1 MSTTVKV
8 EVNIGKRVIFVAIA
22 IIVLLTSIYQVDE
35 VNQAIVLQF
44 GKPVGTVTTPG
55 LHLKAPWPFQQVTYF
70 DKRLL
75 DYDSNP
81 TEILTQDKKNLMLDN
96 YAKWRIIDPLKF
108 FISVHDENGA
118 QARLDDIIYS
128 ELRVE
133 LGKHN
138 LEEVVTTNR
147 EELMQKVTA
156 TTNEA
161 AKAYGIEV
169 VDVRIK
175 RADLPP
181 QNEKSVFERM
191 RAERKRIANQYRSEG
206 EEEALKIRAA
216 ADSLKVVLMAE
227 AYRESQTTRGA
238 AEAKAIDIYAKSFGK
253 DPDFYDFFRS
263 MEAYKKI
270 IDSTT
275 VLVLPPETE
284 WLKWLK

>member
-1 MSTTVKV
+1 MT
-8 EVNIGKRVIFVAIA
+8 A
-22 IIVLLTSIYQVDE
+22 YQVDE
-35 VNQAIVLQF
+35 IDQAIVLQL
-44 GKPVGTVTTPG
+44 GKPVRVVIEPG
-55 LHLKAPWPFQQVTYF
+55 LHFKLPWPIQSVIFL

-81 TEILTQDKKNLMLDN
+81 TEILTRDKKNLVLDN

-108 FISVHDENGA
+108 YVSVRDENGA

-133 LGKHN
+133 LGKHD
-138 LEEVVTTNR
+138 LDEVVTKNR
-147 EELMQKVTA
+147 EDLMANVTT

-175 RADLPP
+175 RADLPAE
-181 QNEKSVFERM
+181 NERSVYERM

-216 ADSLKVVLMAE
+216 ADSMKVTIMANAYKE
-227 AYRESQTTRGA
+227 AQTIRGQ
-238 AEAKAIDIYAKSFGK
+238 AEGKAIDIYAKAVGK
-253 DPDFYDFFRS
+253 DPDFYDFLRS
-263 MEAYKKI
+263 MEAYRKI
-270 IDSTT
+270 IDTST

>member
-8 EVNIGKRVIFVAIA
+8 SIDIRKKA
-22 IIVLLTSIYQVDE
+22 IIVVVALIIILTSIYQVDE

-44 GKPVGTVTTPG
+44 GKPVRTVTAPG

-96 YAKWRIIDPLKF
+96 YAKWRIVDPLKF
-108 FISVHDENGA
+108 FITVHDENGA

-133 LGKHN
+133 LGKHD

-147 EELMQKVTA
+147 EELMRKVTA
-156 TTNEA
+156 KTNDA
-161 AKAYGIEV
+161 TKTYGIEV

-227 AYRESQTTRGA
+227 AYREAQTTRGA

-253 DPDFYDFFRS
+253 DPEFYDFFRS
-263 MEAYKKI
+263 LEAYKKI
-270 IDSTT
+270 IDTT
-275 VLVLPPETE
+275 TTLVLPPETE
-284 WLKWLK
+284 WLKHLR

>member
-1 MSTTVKV
+1 M
-8 EVNIGKRVIFVAIA
+8 KRNRTLRWIVIALVVILMTA
-22 IIVLLTSIYQVDE
+22 YQVDE
-35 VNQAIVLQF
+35 IDQAIVLQL
-44 GKPVGTVTTPG
+44 GKPVRVVIEPG
-55 LHLKAPWPFQQVTYF
+55 LHFKLPWPIQSVIFL

-81 TEILTQDKKNLMLDN
+81 TEILTRDKKNLVLDN

-108 FISVHDENGA
+108 YVSVRDENGA

-133 LGKHN
+133 LGKHD
-138 LEEVVTTNR
+138 LDEVVTKNR
-147 EELMQKVTA
+147 EDLMANVTT

-175 RADLPP
+175 RADLPAE
-181 QNEKSVFERM
+181 NERSVYERM

-216 ADSLKVVLMAE
+216 ADSMKVTIMANAYKE
-227 AYRESQTTRGA
+227 AQTIRGQ
-238 AEAKAIDIYAKSFGK
+238 AEGKAIDIYAKAVGK
-253 DPDFYDFFRS
+253 DPDFYDFLRS
-263 MEAYKKI
+263 MEAYRKI
-270 IDSTT
+270 IDTST